1 MQVSENKK
9 NIERPAVYI
18 GPNINPPFAH
28 WNPATHRSYPGNKNR
43 FAIRKRKQF
52 ACKYL
57 DRCRA
62 ADRCEQTKEVGA
74 MHLPGIYPG
83 FGSNTKK

>member
-1 MQVSENKK
+1 MVEILVSENKK

-43 FAIRKRKQF
+43 FAIRKRKQWVF
-52 ACKYL
+52 PNL
-57 DRCRA
+57 H
-62 ADRCEQTKEVGA
+62 VN
-74 MHLPGIYPG
+74 IWI
-83 FGSNTKK
+83 